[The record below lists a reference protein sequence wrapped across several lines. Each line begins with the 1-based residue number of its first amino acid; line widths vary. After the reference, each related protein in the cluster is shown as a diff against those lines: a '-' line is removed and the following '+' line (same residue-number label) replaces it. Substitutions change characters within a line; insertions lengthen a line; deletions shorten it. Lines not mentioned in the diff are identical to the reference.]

1 MDLTGNE
8 QRVQALFLEL
18 KARDEQLVPP
28 FGVLWKHA
36 QQQLATARPRL
47 RLSLVSAIGLLLLAL
62 GSLTLWSRSWQPK
75 EQLASQPATSASGAS
90 QQETLS
96 VIILRKNDV
105 SNQTQGSRRGRRLAS
120 HRRAQPLT
128 RQDVIGNAVVI
139 AVWQSPTT
147 ALLGSPAEDVLSS
160 LPQLTES
167 AVELRSFLPRPDVE
181 ENQ

>member
-1 MDLTGNE
+1 MDPTGNE

-18 KARDEQLVPP
+18 KAKDEQLVPP
-28 FGVLWKHA
+28 FGVVWKRA
-36 QQQLATARPRL
+36 QQQRAPAVPPL

-75 EQLASQPATSASGAS
+75 EQLASQPATPASGAS
-90 QQETLS
+90 QQQTLA
-96 VIILRKNDV
+96 VNIARKNDV
-105 SNQTQGSRRGRRLAS
+105 NNQTQGNRHGRRLAS

-128 RQDVIGNAVVI
+128 RQQVISNAMAI

-167 AVELRSFLPRPDVE
+167 AVELRSFLPRPDLE